1 MAEVVGIKF
10 KHSGKVYYFA
20 PCKMKLSKGDGVIV
34 ETARGVEYGK
44 VVSEP
49 RDVSEDKIV
58 QPLKPIVR
66 RATADDEARVKK
78 NEAKVAD
85 AMKVANEKIAQRGL
99 KMKLIGA
106 EFSFEGGKVVFY
118 FTAAGRI
125 DFRELVKDLA
135 SAFHIRIEL
144 RQVGHQGRNENS
156 RRNRSV
162 RKSLLLRE
170 LYAGLQKSNYKNGEN
185 AGFIA

>member
-10 KHSGKVYYFA
+10 KHSGKVYFFD

-44 VVSEP
+44 VVCEP
-49 RDVSEDKIV
+49 KDVSEEKIV
-58 QPLKPIVR
+58 QPLKPIIR
-66 RATADDEARVKK
+66 RATADDEAKVKK
-78 NEAKVAD
+78 NEDKVPEAI
-85 AMKVANEKIAQRGL
+85 KIANEKIAQRGL

-106 EFSFEGGKVVFY
+106 EFAFEGGKVVFY

-144 RQVGHQGRNENS
+144 
-156 RRNRSV
+156 
-162 RKSLLLRE
+162 LI
-170 LYAGLQKSNYKNGEN
+170 N
-185 AGFIA
+185 ASSHHIR